1 MAKKKK
7 SNFIPS
13 PFKVVTE
20 YEKEFV
26 KIWNNNTANAMS
38 EVLKYIA
45 SATSAA
51 KADDGKGVMDD
62 IL

>member
-13 PFKVVTE
+13 PFKAVTE

-45 SATSAA
+45 SAASAA